1 MNSIQQDKGEVIIIS
16 PFLVFSI
23 QKDIS
28 GQIKRNKIM
37 MQNLRKNGMNEPEYL
52 IINYKG
58 INNSNMYHKMQRL

>member
-37 MQNLRKNGMNEPEYL
+37 MQNLRKNGVSLNT
-52 IINYKG
+52 
-58 INNSNMYHKMQRL
+58 